1 MSLLD
6 KYKYINTP
14 NIKQQKEVKR
24 SKEESKVVAP
34 LILEDNRVLITL
46 EEKELLDTCVLVHN
60 LSLYRRRP
68 STFLL
73 PNIDVSMD
81 ILLWDRE
88 EFKCSII

>member
-1 MSLLD
+1 MAILE
-6 KYKYINTP
+6 KYKYLNVPKGNKSQITS
-14 NIKQQKEVKR
+14 R
-24 SKEESKVVAP
+24 SKEEHKIIAP

-73 PNIDVSMD
+73 PNIEVAMD

-88 EFKCSII
+88 EFKCSMT